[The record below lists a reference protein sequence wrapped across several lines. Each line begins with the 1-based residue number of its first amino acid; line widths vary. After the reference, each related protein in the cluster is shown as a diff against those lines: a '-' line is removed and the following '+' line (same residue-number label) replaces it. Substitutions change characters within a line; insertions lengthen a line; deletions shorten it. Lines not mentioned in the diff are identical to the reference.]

1 MKPLNID
8 KSGCSNTS
16 SNCVVWQG
24 PDIPCISLCKGDSI
38 TEVVYKLATE
48 LCTIM
53 DTFDM
58 NEYDLKCF
66 AGGACKPET
75 FKEFIQLVINKI
87 CYVQE
92 CSGCLNSCDPCNT
105 TVTPTV
111 PVVPPSSGGDPVVP
125 IAPAFVYVNQYGDT
139 VTTMK
144 TSEYAVTIGNRVS
157 NIVTTISTINATL
170 ANHNTRIIALETA
183 PPPVYPTPI
192 IVPVCVTTPIPTD
205 AFTVL
210 SALEQQ
216 FCELRTATGM
226 PNNIFT
232 NVGKEPSGLAN
243 APALNNPLTRLG
255 ALTGF
260 TSVVANEAD
269 SIGNIWIVLSDMRL
283 AVKNIIDNYLPS
295 DCASIGLDLFASYAA
310 SVVTIY
316 INGTIPGTF
325 SNTFPTGTI
334 FTISDD
340 FGASMKV
347 TVNVI
352 SILNVVGGFP
362 INLTGS
368 GLNLSSNLTITAS
381 PSFTSTVTK
390 SQCQSTLQF
399 VVVNQAN
406 CAVVTYGTTSPA
418 QIDYSYT
425 TAAITATY
433 KVELWDALTNV
444 LVGSYA
450 VANTI
455 VQTVTG
461 SFLPAFPVVALT
473 QYRLRLV
480 VTINSVD
487 TYCDFT
493 LVTTT

>member
-111 PVVPPSSGGDPVVP
+111 PVVTPTSGGDPVVP
-125 IAPAFVYVNQYGDT
+125 IAPAFIYVNPYGDT

-157 NIVTTISTINATL
+157 NIVTTITTINATL
-170 ANHNTRIIALETA
+170 VNHGARITTLENA
-183 PPPVYPTPI
+183 PAPVYPTPEI
-192 IVPVCVTTPIPTD
+192 TPVCVLPSTPTD
-205 AFTVL
+205 SFTVL
-210 SALEQQ
+210 GALEQQ
-216 FCELRTATGM
+216 FCELRTATGT

-232 NVGKEPSGLAN
+232 NIGKQPANLGSAPS
-243 APALNNPLTRLG
+243 LNNPLSTLS
-255 ALTGF
+255 ALPGF
-260 TSVVANEAD
+260 NNTVANEAD
-269 SIGNIWIVLSDMRL
+269 SLGNIWVVMSDMRL
-283 AVKNIIDNYLPS
+283 AIKNIIDNYLPS
-295 DCASIGLDLFASYAA
+295 DCSSIGMTMYASYAPTTL
-310 SVVTIY
+310 TIY
-316 INGTIPGTF
+316 INGTVPGTF
-325 SNTFPTGTI
+325 SNTFPAGTI

-340 FGASMKV
+340 FGAS
-347 TVNVI
+347 
-352 SILNVVGGFP
+352 LNVTIDILTMINTMGGFP

-368 GLNLSSNLTITAS
+368 GLSLTSNLTITAS
-381 PSFTSTVTK
+381 PSFTSTTTG
-390 SQCQSTLQF
+390 SECQSTLQYTL
-399 VVVNQAN
+399 VNQAN
-406 CAVVTYGTTSPA
+406 CAVVTYGVTAPA
-418 QIDYSYT
+418 QIDFSYT

-433 KVELWDALTNV
+433 AVEIWNALTNT
-444 LVGSYA
+444 LLGSIA
-450 VANTI
+450 TPNTV

-461 SFLPAFPVVALT
+461 SFLSSFPLASAT
-473 QYRLRLV
+473 QYKLRLV

>member
-48 LCTIM
+48 LCIIM

-58 NEYDLKCF
+58 KEYDLKCF

-111 PVVPPSSGGDPVVP
+111 PVVPTPSGGDPIVP
-125 IAPAFVYVNQYGDT
+125 IAPAFRYVNQFGDT
-139 VTTMK
+139 VTTMT

-157 NIVTTISTINATL
+157 SIVTTITTIDSTL
-170 ANHNTRIIALETA
+170 VNHNQRLLVLEAA
-183 PPPVYPTPI
+183 PAPVYPTPI
-192 IVPVCVTTPIPTD
+192 MTPVCVTAPIPTD
-205 AFTVL
+205 SFTVL
-210 SALEQQ
+210 AALEQQ
-216 FCELRTATGM
+216 FCELRTATGT

-232 NVGKEPSGLAN
+232 NIGKQPANLGSAKSLA
-243 APALNNPLTRLG
+243 NPLTTLSS
-255 ALTGF
+255 LPGF
-260 TSVVANEAD
+260 NNTVANEAN
-269 SIGNIWIVLSDMRL
+269 SIGNLWVVVSDMRL
-283 AVKNIIDNYLPS
+283 AIKNIIDNYLPS
-295 DCASIGLDLFASYAA
+295 DCGDIGMDMYASYAPTTL
-310 SVVTIY
+310 TIF
-316 INGTIPGTF
+316 INGTIPGAF
-325 SNTFPTGTI
+325 SNTFPAGTV
-334 FTISDD
+334 FTITDD
-340 FGASMKV
+340 FGASMRV
-347 TVNVI
+347 TIDIPTIINTM
-352 SILNVVGGFP
+352 GGYP
-362 INLTGS
+362 INISGS
-368 GLNLSSNLTITAS
+368 GLNTTSNLTINAS
-381 PSFTSTVTK
+381 PSFTSTVSG
-390 SQCQSTLQF
+390 SQCQSTLQY
-399 VVVNQAN
+399 VLVNQAN
-406 CAVVTYGTTSPA
+406 CAVVTYGVTSPA

-433 KVELWDALTNV
+433 TIEIWDALTNTF
-444 LVGSYA
+444 LGGYG
-450 VANTI
+450 VANTV
-455 VQTVTG
+455 VQLVTG
-461 SFLPAFPVVALT
+461 SFLPGFPISSLT
-473 QYRLRLV
+473 QYKLRMV
-480 VTINSVD
+480 ITVNSVN